1 MKNNKSLVWGLIGL
15 AVIILVALYAYNE
28 DQKRRLAEAETTEEQ
43 KAGTPEKTEE
53 TETAVAPTEQPADET
68 AAAGEDS
75 AADST
80 DSGTADTSDTDS
92 AAASTDTVQPDETDS
107 TAAQTKA
114 ADENDKTE
122 ETMADSDAAQTAPA
136 SAAPTEPVA
145 APQFDIVRVE
155 PDGSTV
161 IAGQAKAGAT
171 VEVVTGDRVLAESEV
186 GQSGDFAAIFDDPLA
201 PGDYEIVL
209 RVVEEGDV
217 VAQSEEVATV
227 SVPEENPE
235 QLLVIVTKPGEASR
249 ILTQPE
255 AVETA
260 STTGEQPA
268 APAAGAKEAG
278 ANTAAASSADTGS
291 KDDASAPAKLSAETS
306 APETET
312 TTAKTDTEKPTS
324 SENAPAASN
333 TAEAG
338 DTDPVT
344 LPAESGSE
352 VAALADTEEPA
363 ENKAAQV
370 PEKAE
375 QPAPP
380 ADSGSAASE
389 SAAVGDT
396 ANEAAA
402 AAKLRIDA
410 VEIEGGRIFVAGSAT
425 PGASV
430 RVYADGTAIGDS
442 PVSDTGRFLVEA
454 ERDISVGQHTISAD
468 LMMPGTDAAMM
479 RVAVPFTRPAGETVA
494 AVAAPATSDASEK
507 VAAGTPEDEAD
518 QPAERTA
525 MATTGATAS
534 APSTA
539 TDPSDKTDN
548 DMTVKSEPVAPANEA
563 MADAAKDRQTG
574 ETAMSETTEPQD
586 ASKETV
592 AAETKPESMSPAAK
606 TKIAESEA
614 SPTPAKTETN
624 AQSDMTAKK
633 ESSSSSAPSSA
644 DAVVEEPDQQKMT
657 DTAVQSQA
665 TDRRDTADSTPA
677 ASSSGTQMAAA
688 DTRSAEP
695 ETVIQEAL
703 EAKEGSVIIRR
714 GDTLWQISRRVYGRG
729 VRYTTIYLANSDQ
742 ISNPDFIEP
751 GQIFMVPDEPLTN
764 AEELHRERIKRR

>member
-43 KAGTPEKTEE
+43 KAATPEKTEE
-53 TETAVAPTEQPADET
+53 TETAVTPAEQPADET
-68 AAAGEDS
+68 AAAGQDS

-80 DSGTADTSDTDS
+80 ESSTSDTGDTDS
-92 AAASTDTVQPDETDS
+92 AAASTDAAEPDETDS
-107 TAAQTKA
+107 TAAQTEA
-114 ADENDKTE
+114 ADETDKAEDTV
-122 ETMADSDAAQTAPA
+122 ADSDAAETAPA
-136 SAAPTEPVA
+136 SAAPAEPVA

-201 PGDYEIVL
+201 PGDYEIIL

-260 STTGEQPA
+260 SETGEQPTA
-268 APAAGAKEAG
+268 QESVAETEVAAGPTADGVSKDDGSAPAAPP
-278 ANTAAASSADTGS
+278 AS
-291 KDDASAPAKLSAETS
+291 TS
-306 APETET
+306 AGETET
-312 TTAKTDTEKPTS
+312 MAAKSGTEKPTS
-324 SENAPAASN
+324 GENDAAASD

-338 DTDPVT
+338 DTDSATPST
-344 LPAESGSE
+344 DSGSQ
-352 VAALADTEEPA
+352 VAALADTDEPA

-389 SAAVGDT
+389 SAAVADT

-402 AAKLRIDA
+402 AARLRIDA

-430 RVYADGTAIGDS
+430 RVYADGSAIGDS

-468 LMMPGTDAAMM
+468 LMMPGTDAATM

-507 VAAGTPEDEAD
+507 MAAGTPQDEAD
-518 QPAERTA
+518 KPAERTA
-525 MATTGATAS
+525 MAAPEESAS
-534 APSTA
+534 APSMA
-539 TDPSDKTDN
+539 TDLSDKTDN
-548 DMTVKSEPVAPANEA
+548 TVAVKSELVAPANDA
-563 MADAAKDRQTG
+563 MADVPKDQQTG
-574 ETAMSETTEPQD
+574 ETAMSETTESQD
-586 ASKETV
+586 ASTE
-592 AAETKPESMSPAAK
+592 AAETKPENMSPAAE
-606 TKIAESEA
+606 TKMADSEA
-614 SPTPAKTETN
+614 SRTPVETVTN
-624 AQSDMTAKK
+624 APSDRTTER
-633 ESSSSSAPSSA
+633 ESSSSGASSSA
-644 DAVVEEPDQQKMT
+644 EAIVEEPDQQKTT
-657 DTAVQSQA
+657 DTAAQSQA
-665 TDRRDTADSTPA
+665 ADMPNTADSTPA
-677 ASSSGTQMAAA
+677 ASPPGTQMAAA
-688 DTRSAEP
+688 DTQSPEP
-695 ETVIQEAL
+695 ETVVQEAL

-751 GQIFMVPDEPLTN
+751 GQIFMVPDEPLSN
-764 AEELHRERIKRR
+764 AEQLHRERIRRR

>member
-43 KAGTPEKTEE
+43 KAATPEKTEE
-53 TETAVAPTEQPADET
+53 TETAVIPAEQPADET

-80 DSGTADTSDTDS
+80 ESSTSDTGDTDS
-92 AAASTDTVQPDETDS
+92 AAASTDAAEPDETDS
-107 TAAQTKA
+107 TAAQTEA
-114 ADENDKTE
+114 ADETDKAEDTL
-122 ETMADSDAAQTAPA
+122 ADSDAAETAAA
-136 SAAPTEPVA
+136 SAAPAEPVA

-260 STTGEQPA
+260 SATGKQPV
-268 APAAGAKEAG
+268 APAAEAKEAEVD
-278 ANTAAASSADTGS
+278 TAAVSSADTGS
-291 KDDASAPAKLSAETS
+291 KDDGSAPAKLSADTS
-306 APETET
+306 AHETKT
-312 TTAKTDTEKPTS
+312 TSAKTDAEKPLS
-324 SENAPAASN
+324 SEEAEAASD
-333 TAEAG
+333 TVEAV

-344 LPAESGSE
+344 PSADSGSQ
-352 VAALADTEEPA
+352 VAALADTDEPA
-363 ENKAAQV
+363 DSKTAQV
-370 PEKAE
+370 PEKAG

-389 SAAVGDT
+389 SAAVADT

-402 AAKLRIDA
+402 VAKLRIDA

-430 RVYADGTAIGDS
+430 RVYADGSAIGDS

-468 LMMPGTDAAMM
+468 LMMPGTDAAIM
-479 RVAVPFTRPAGETVA
+479 RVAVPFTRPAGESVA
-494 AVAAPATSDASEK
+494 AVAAPATSDVSEK
-507 VAAGTPEDEAD
+507 MAAGTPQDEAD
-518 QPAERTA
+518 KPAERTA
-525 MATTGATAS
+525 IATTEATAP

-539 TDPSDKTDN
+539 TDPSDRTEN
-548 DMTVKSEPVAPANEA
+548 TVTVKSETVAPANDA
-563 MADAAKDRQTG
+563 TADVPKDQQTG
-574 ETAMSETTEPQD
+574 ETAMTETTELHD
-586 ASKETV
+586 ASKEAM
-592 AAETKPESMSPAAK
+592 AAETKPENMSPV
-606 TKIAESEA
+606 AETEMADSEA
-614 SPTPAKTETN
+614 SPTPAETATN
-624 AQSDMTAKK
+624 AQSDRTTEK
-633 ESSSSSAPSSA
+633 ESSSSGASSSA
-644 DAVVEEPDQQKMT
+644 DTVAEEPGQQKTT
-657 DTAVQSQA
+657 DMAAQSQA
-665 TDRRDTADSTPA
+665 ADMQDTADSAPA
-677 ASSSGTQMAAA
+677 TSSQGTQMAAA
-688 DTRSAEP
+688 DTQSPEP
-695 ETVIQEAL
+695 ETVVQEAL

-751 GQIFMVPDEPLTN
+751 GQIFMVPDEPLSN
-764 AEELHRERIKRR
+764 AEQLHRERIKRR